1 MVGVMGRPREHTEA
15 TRADLVAAARRLLA
29 ENGPAGLELRGLAA
43 HVDTTTRAIYSL
55 FGSKEN
61 LARALYVDGFAELV
75 GRLQAI
81 RRGGDPRVDLLA
93 ACFAYREQARGQP
106 VLYRL
111 MCEQLV
117 PEFTPTCDD
126 RAHALQAL
134 HLLADLLAACRDAGI
149 VALPHPAEPAGPD
162 PARRRRMPPLEVD
175 TEVDLLARQWWAML
189 HGLAALEIRGF
200 LGNPEDAD
208 RVWQASL
215 TALLD
220 TPVPADR
227 R

>member
-1 MVGVMGRPREHTEA
+1 MGRPREHTEA
-15 TRADLVAAARRLLA
+15 TRAHLVAAARRLLA
-29 ENGPAGLELRGLAA
+29 ENGSAGLELRGLAA

-75 GRLQAI
+75 DRLQSI
-81 RRGGDPRVDLLA
+81 GRSGDPRADLLA
-93 ACFAYREQARGQP
+93 ACFAYREQARSQP

-117 PEFTPTCDD
+117 PEFTPSCTD

-134 HLLADLLAACRDAGI
+134 HLLADTLAACRDAGLLA
-149 VALPHPAEPAGPD
+149 VADGAPASPD
-162 PARRRRMPPLEVD
+162 GGARRMPPLEVD
-175 TEVDLLARQWWAML
+175 GEVDLLTRQWWAML

-200 LGNPEDAD
+200 LGSEQDAD
-208 RVWQASL
+208 RIWRGCL
-215 TALLD
+215 DALLG
-220 TPVPADR
+220 TPAATQR
-227 R
+227 S

>member
-1 MVGVMGRPREHTEA
+1 MGRPREHTEA
-15 TRADLVAAARRLLA
+15 TRAHLVTAARRLLA

-75 GRLQAI
+75 DRLQAI
-81 RRGGDPRVDLLA
+81 GRSGDPRADLLA
-93 ACFAYREQARGQP
+93 ACLAYREQARSQP

-117 PEFTPTCDD
+117 PEFTPSCAD

-134 HLLADLLAACRDAGI
+134 HLLADTLAACRDAGLLG
-149 VALPHPAEPAGPD
+149 VADGAPTVTGSDA
-162 PARRRRMPPLEVD
+162 RRMPPLEVD
-175 TEVDLLARQWWAML
+175 GEVDLLTRQWWAML

-215 TALLD
+215 YAFLD
-220 TPVPADR
+220 APVRAR
-227 R
+227 VVS

>member
-1 MVGVMGRPREHTEA
+1 MGRPREHTET
-15 TRADLVAAARRLLA
+15 TRAHLMRAARRLLA
-29 ENGPAGLELRGLAA
+29 EQGPAGLELRGLAA

-75 GRLQAI
+75 DRLRAI
-81 RRGGDPRVDLLA
+81 QRSADPRADLLA
-93 ACFAYREQARGQP
+93 ACSAYREQARGQP

-126 RAHALQAL
+126 RTHALAAL
-134 HLLADLLAACRDAGI
+134 HRLADVLADCRDAGI
-149 VALPHPAEPAGPD
+149 VSLPHTPD
-162 PARRRRMPPLEVD
+162 PAVPAVARRRRMPPLEVD
-175 TEVDLLARQWWAML
+175 SEVDLLARQWWAML

-200 LGNPEDAD
+200 LGTPQDAD
-208 RVWQASL
+208 RIWDAGL
-215 TALLD
+215 HALL
-220 TPVPADR
+220 TGPAR
-227 R
+227 ASS